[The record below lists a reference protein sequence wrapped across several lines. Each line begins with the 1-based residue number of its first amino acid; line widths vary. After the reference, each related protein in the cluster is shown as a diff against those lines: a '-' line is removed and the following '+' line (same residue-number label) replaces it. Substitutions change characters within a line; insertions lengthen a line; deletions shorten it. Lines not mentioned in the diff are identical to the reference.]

1 MYKIEYM
8 SRDEYQKAFEAATR
22 EMEVALQ
29 QKAELEQRILH
40 LRQTLL
46 NLSHLLGY
54 TPTVSW
60 GLSDGIRYMLR
71 KSKRPMTAVEIR
83 DELAVWGFDMSKY
96 ANDLSAIHTTLK
108 RLHKAGELRFAIRD
122 GSHAYEA
129 MRPIT
134 PVVMTRSEFEDQGHM
149 HFVPP
154 AKKKKSS

>member
-1 MYKIEYM
+1 M

-71 KSKRPMTAVEIR
+71 KNGRAMTAVEVR
-83 DELAVWGFDMSKY
+83 GELAAWGFDMSKY

-108 RLHKAGELRFAIRD
+108 RLHKAGELRFTIRD
-122 GSHAYEA
+122 GSHAYEV

-134 PVVMTRSEFEDQGHM
+134 PVVMTKAEWDHEHGPSS
-149 HFVPP
+149 FVPP
-154 AKKKKSS
+154 SPRKKR

>member
-1 MYKIEYM
+1 M

-71 KSKRPMTAVEIR
+71 KSRRPMTAVEIR

-108 RLHKAGELRFAIRD
+108 RLHKAGELKITARD
-122 GSHAYEA
+122 GGHGYETL
-129 MRPIT
+129 RPVT
-134 PVVMTRSEFEDQGHM
+134 PVVLTRPDPDDQGHM
-149 HFVPP
+149 QFVPP
-154 AKKKKSS
+154 TKKKKSS